1 MSIIDWLFGK
11 KKEQKPVAMK
21 AAAGD
26 PTKKA
31 EPPTPKPAPAIEA
44 QSFLGS
50 LSPDEKVRVSNLNPL
65 IYHTVIIEKKGEQAP
80 AIVMEDEAALT
91 LLRKL
96 RVDELEQLS
105 ASVKA
110 AQEGD
115 RAADSMAASC
125 YKRACEINPYNDI
138 ALMSYGCALANQGNL
153 REGIKWVEKAVKVN
167 PKNDRAR
174 RNLQGMKR
182 DM

>member
-1 MSIIDWLFGK
+1 MGLFSKLFGK
-11 KKEQKPVAMK
+11 TRGEEV
-21 AAAGD
+21 
-26 PTKKA
+26 
-31 EPPTPKPAPAIEA
+31 
-44 QSFLGS
+44 QSFLCS
-50 LSPDEKVRVSNLNPL
+50 LSPDERVRVSNLNPL
-65 IYHTVIIEKKGEQAP
+65 IYHTIISEKKGEPAP
-80 AIVMEDEAALT
+80 AIIMEDETALT

-96 RVDELEQLS
+96 SVEELEQLS

-125 YKRACEINPYNDI
+125 YKKALEINPYNDI

-167 PKNDRAR
+167 PNNERAK

-182 DM
+182 DL